1 MKILLAVDGSS
12 HSKQAVAYLVTHFD
26 MLGRDS
32 AITLI
37 NVHSPIPPH
46 AASHLGRE
54 SVLQYYKDESEK
66 AFKGARAALKKA
78 GVGSTDIAKVGDPGD
93 EISATAAKGK
103 FDLVIMGSH
112 GRGLFKNLVMGS
124 VATKVLAGCKVPVL
138 LVR

>member
-1 MKILLAVDGSS
+1 MKILVAVDGSS
-12 HSKQAVAYLVTHFD
+12 HSKQAVAYLIANFD
-26 MLGRDS
+26 MLGRES
-32 AITLI
+32 AVTLI

-54 SVLQYYKDESEK
+54 SVQQFYKDESEK
-66 AFKGARAALKKA
+66 TFKVARAALKKA
-78 GVGSTDIAKVGDPGD
+78 GVTATDIAKVGDPGD
-93 EISATAAKGK
+93 EISAAATKGK

-124 VATKVLAGCKVPVL
+124 VATKVLAGCRVPVL

>member
-12 HSKQAVAYLVTHFD
+12 YTKQAVAYLITHFD

-32 AITLI
+32 AVTLI

-54 SVLQYYKDESEK
+54 AVQQYYKEESEK
-66 AFKGARAALKKA
+66 AMKGARSALKKA
-78 GVGSTDIAKVGDPGD
+78 GVTTADVAKVGDPGD
-93 EISATAAKGK
+93 EISAAAAKGK

-124 VATKVLAGCKVPVL
+124 VATKVLAGCTVPVL